1 MEKTLSI
8 RVEKAVDLLAKVA
21 EDITDPVRCYR
32 LAAGVWYKNNL
43 VGLGVN
49 SYKTDPFQAK
59 YGKHEHAIHL
69 HAEVMAIKNAAKQMD
84 DLSKC
89 TLIVV
94 RVKRKFPEQ
103 NKNIFQKTIAK
114 PCSGC
119 YKCIVEFGIRNVFYT
134 NLNGELEKL

>member
-8 RVEKAVDLLAKVA
+8 RMEKAIDLLAKVA

-32 LAAGVWYKNNL
+32 LAAGIWYKNNL

-59 YGKHEHAIHL
+59 YSKHEHAIHL
-69 HAEVMAIKNAAKQMD
+69 HAEVAAIKNAVRTVGD

-89 TLIVV
+89 TMVVV
-94 RVKRKFPEQ
+94 RVKREHERTNKF
-103 NKNIFQKTIAK
+103 KITLAK
-114 PCSGC
+114 PCKGC
-119 YKCIVEFGIRNVFYT
+119 YRCIVEFGLRKVYYT
-134 NLNGELEKL
+134 TEKGIEKL

>member
-1 MEKTLSI
+1 
-8 RVEKAVDLLAKVA
+8 VA

-32 LAAGVWYKNNL
+32 LAAGIWHKNNL

-69 HAEVMAIKNAAKQMD
+69 HAEIAAIKNAARQMD
-84 DLSKC
+84 DLSRC

-94 RVKRKFPEQ
+94 RVKRKFSEQ

-119 YKCIVEFGIRNVFYT
+119 YKCIVEFGIKNVFYT
-134 NLNGELEKL
+134 NLNGEVEKL